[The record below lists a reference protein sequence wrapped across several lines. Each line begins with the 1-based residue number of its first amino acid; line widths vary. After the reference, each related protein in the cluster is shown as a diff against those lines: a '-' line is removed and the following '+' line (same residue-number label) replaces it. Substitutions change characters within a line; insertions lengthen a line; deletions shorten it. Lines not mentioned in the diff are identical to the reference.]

1 MALEA
6 GPACVDAIGTP
17 NQSGALM
24 ALRYMH
30 TPEAVDALIKRFE
43 ETLESDTRQRIA
55 RSLVRLAN
63 LEKPY
68 QGDTWW
74 STRPDTRGPYYYPT
88 AWEKT
93 EAITKSLVQAAK
105 KGDAATR
112 FVIAELAKKDRVE
125 IPGLPKADDP
135 VIATVSE
142 PTVDL
147 DKIMKKQGQVGKMSV
162 EDLTLALDKIKGKP
176 SKDPPSLPPKD
187 AWPVMPSKRT
197 KSKRARTSDRSAAS
211 WMPNGSP

>member
-1 MALEA
+1 M
-6 GPACVDAIGTP
+6 
-17 NQSGALM
+17 
-24 ALRYMH
+24 
-30 TPEAVDALIKRFE
+30 
-43 ETLESDTRQRIA
+43 
-55 RSLVRLAN
+55 AN

-105 KGDAATR
+105 QGDAATR

-125 IPGLPKADDP
+125 IPGLPNADDP

-176 SKDPPSLPPKD
+176 SKGPALFASQGCVACHALKKD
-187 AWPVMPSKRT
+187 EVQ
-197 KSKRARTSDRSAAS
+197 RARTSDRSAAS